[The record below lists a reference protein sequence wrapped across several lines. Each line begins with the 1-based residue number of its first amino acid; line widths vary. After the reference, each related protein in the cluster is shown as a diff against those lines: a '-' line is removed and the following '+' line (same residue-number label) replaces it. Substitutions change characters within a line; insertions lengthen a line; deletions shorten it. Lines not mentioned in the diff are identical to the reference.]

1 MRRSDFVK
9 EVYSKLSIRPTPTN
23 VAFGVAWASYE
34 DTQAKNNIWATT
46 EPWKDATEFNSVGVK
61 NYATWENGVNATVAT
76 LKNGYYAK
84 ILFALRYD
92 EDILDLLEGLTNSPW
107 GSHPDIE
114 LYKSVKAHW
123 GHYDV
128 EVPGSNVHGDAPVAP
143 VIKENSMTFEEILAR
158 LQALEK
164 KVFGATTEVPVVPA
178 SVVAPAETI
187 ADRLAV
193 AEATASTVAPVEVET
208 PPEDASEPVE
218 ETPVAATTAPETIE
232 DRIAAAQKE
241 LGDLK
246 AQQ

>member
-1 MRRSDFVK
+1 MRRSDFIK
-9 EVYSKLSIRPTPTN
+9 HVYHELGINPTPTN
-23 VAFGVAWASYE
+23 VAFGVAWAAYE
-34 DTQAKNNIWATT
+34 DTQARNNIWATT
-46 EPWKDATEFNSVGVK
+46 EPWSGSTLFNTVGVR
-61 NYATWENGVNATVAT
+61 NYATWQNGVNATVAT
-76 LKNGYYAK
+76 LLNGYYDK
-84 ILFALRYD
+84 ILFALHKD
-92 EDILDLLEGLTNSPW
+92 EDVLDLLEALTNSPW

-241 LGDLK
+241 LDDLK